1 MYLRLEGK
9 LKYQCNTEA
18 NAQCVI
24 TEFREQYRGIVHL
37 FIGTG
42 RSLCI
47 ITFMPF
53 TMNYNND
60 IEYHGSL
67 SHFIFKSVHPF
78 VLRHVLGA
86 FGFRR
91 SSKT

>member
-1 MYLRLEGK
+1 MYLRLEGQ

-24 TEFREQYRGIVHL
+24 IGFREQHRGTVHL

-53 TMNYNND
+53 TINYNNYT
-60 IEYHGSL
+60 EYHGSS

-78 VLRHVLGA
+78 VLRHVTVPKLY
-86 FGFRR
+86 RR
-91 SSKT
+91 